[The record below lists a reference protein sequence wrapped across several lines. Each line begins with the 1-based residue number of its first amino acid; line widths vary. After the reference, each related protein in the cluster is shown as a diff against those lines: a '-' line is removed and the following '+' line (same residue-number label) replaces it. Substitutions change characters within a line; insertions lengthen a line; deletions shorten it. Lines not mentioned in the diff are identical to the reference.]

1 MISEGVEVNYF
12 VQICLILET
21 KFGNDFLGT
30 NVESFLRGQNHNST
44 QEILVNYKSLWPLF
58 LWLKKILLFRTFD
71 STCVILLILRAWFC
85 SIKVYIYKK
94 SYQITKLE
102 LFNGYILLIPSSCF
116 RNIAITKITVLQYTC
131 RT

>member
-71 STCVILLILRAWFC
+71 STYVIL
-85 SIKVYIYKK
+85 
-94 SYQITKLE
+94 
-102 LFNGYILLIPSSCF
+102 
-116 RNIAITKITVLQYTC
+116 
-131 RT
+131 